1 MGGRGPGGLWS
12 PPPRRSG
19 MSEDIARREKALASA
34 PLFADIPKRHLRSIA
49 KLTAVPSFEPGSTIV
64 KEGSTGSLFFVILE
78 GSAKVLQGGKAIG
91 RLKPGDY
98 FGEIS
103 LLDPGPRTA
112 TVVAVE
118 RTTCL
123 NLAGADFRD
132 ILAHEPKLA
141 LNVMRVLARR
151 VRSSQPATVSA

>member
-1 MGGRGPGGLWS
+1 MAEEIE
-12 PPPRRSG
+12 RRQ
-19 MSEDIARREKALASA
+19 EALAQV
-34 PLFADIPKRHLRSIA
+34 PLFAGIPKRHLRSIA
-49 KLTAVPSFEPGSTIV
+49 KVTAVPSFEPQSTIV
-64 KEGSTGSLFFVILE
+64 KEGSTGSLFFAILE
-78 GSAKVLQGGKAIG
+78 GSAEVLQGGKRIG
-91 RLKPGDY
+91 RLRPGDY

-103 LLDPGPRTA
+103 LFDPGPRTA

-151 VRSSQPATVSA
+151 VRDSQSSKTSG

>member
-1 MGGRGPGGLWS
+1 MGDRGPRGLWS
-12 PPPRRSG
+12 PPPPRSG
-19 MSEDIARREKALASA
+19 MAEEFARREKALASA
-34 PLFADIPKRHLRSIA
+34 PLFADIPKRHLRAIA
-49 KLTAVPSFEPGSTIV
+49 KLTAVPSFEPDSTIV

-91 RLKPGDY
+91 RLRPGDY

-132 ILAHEPKLA
+132 ILAREPKLA

-151 VRSSQPATVSA
+151 VRNTQRSKVSA

>member
-1 MGGRGPGGLWS
+1 MAEGGPRGLWS

-19 MSEDIARREKALASA
+19 MAEDIARREKALASV

-49 KLTAVPSFEPGSTIV
+49 KLTALPSFEPASTIV
-64 KEGSTGSLFFVILE
+64 KEGSTGSLFFAILE

-91 RLKPGDY
+91 RLQPGDY

-112 TVVAVE
+112 TVVAEE

-132 ILAHEPKLA
+132 ILAREPKLA
-141 LNVMRVLARR
+141 LNILRVLARR
-151 VRSSQPATVSA
+151 VRHSQPSKVSA